1 MGFRSAL
8 SSHQPA
14 YHTVGLTGGDISLF
28 FMSMSVFNL
37 QMRILLLLEV
47 EVVVVLP
54 EYLGNVRK
62 AALNA

>member
-14 YHTVGLTGGDISLF
+14 FHSTGLTGDISLF
-28 FMSMSVFNL
+28 FMSVSVFNL
-37 QMRILLLLEV
+37 QLRILLLLEV
-47 EVVVVLP
+47 VVVVVLP